1 MATEGEADELSSRRN
16 IYPKDFLRRFTGEVT
31 GEKTADVAGA
41 DTGEVELSLGLS
53 LGGCFGAEP
62 KRLARASSISTL
74 SMFSVERSE
83 ALTRTW
89 SMPLESEE
97 EGRKRREMQS
107 LKRMEAK
114 RKRSEKRAAVTKDLK
129 EEDFD
134 EDFVKVNGFV
144 APAELPRWPPRP
156 ASQGSVGSQ
165 GSSSSVV
172 SDFGRIVN
180 PMQGTSGSG
189 SKNCVD
195 LQTSIKPANPSA
207 GGEENPSKKRSCTV
221 NDGVKEMERSM
232 MEEMPCVSTKGDGPN
247 GRRVEGFLYR
257 YRKGEE
263 VRIVC
268 VCHGTFLTPAE
279 FVKHAG
285 GGDVV
290 HPLRHIVVNPAPSA
304 FL

>member
-1 MATEGEADELSSRRN
+1 MQMPPLLLWLPAVPVAPLLLDSSSYAESRGVGCPHRQ
-16 IYPKDFLRRFTGEVT
+16 RAVT
-31 GEKTADVAGA
+31 GLMRAKLRGRESSVCTSAERGSPAARAKSLPATAHTWTTCPEAGGPRSTKPNCLASPLPMRTRHDVH
-41 DTGEVELSLGLS
+41 LSLDRGML
-53 LGGCFGAEP
+53 CV
-62 KRLARASSISTL
+62 ST
-74 SMFSVERSE
+74 
-83 ALTRTW
+83 
-89 SMPLESEE
+89 
-97 EGRKRREMQS
+97 
-107 LKRMEAK
+107 
-114 RKRSEKRAAVTKDLK
+114 
-129 EEDFD
+129 
-134 EDFVKVNGFV
+134 
-144 APAELPRWPPRP
+144 
-156 ASQGSVGSQ
+156 
-165 GSSSSVV
+165 
-172 SDFGRIVN
+172 
-180 PMQGTSGSG
+180 GTSGSG